1 MRSIARLV
9 LIAACAAA
17 CSSKPKTQEPT
28 PPAKAEAHTGTAA
41 GATETKVAPAEGL
54 PPTKPENT
62 LGCAKGK
69 DTRLLVVRAK
79 DKGCELAYTKNGQEA
94 VVASG
99 KAGLSHCEASREKI
113 STKLKAAGYTC
124 Q

>member
-1 MRSIARLV
+1 MRTLAQLV

-17 CSSKPKTQEPT
+17 CSSKPKTQEAA
-28 PPAKAEAHTGTAA
+28 PAKAETPIAA
-41 GATETKVAPAEGL
+41 ATETKVGL
-54 PPTKPENT
+54 AATEAKVSADNALT
-62 LGCAKGK
+62 CAKGK
-69 DTRLLVVRAK
+69 DSRVLVARAK

-99 KAGLSHCEASREKI
+99 KSGLSHCEASREKI
-113 STKLKAAGYTC
+113 ATKLKGAGYTC